1 MNHTRT
7 AFAAVLALVAIAA
20 GALLSTSTAS
30 AQAPELTYQYPAQ
43 GQVLAEPP
51 VFIQMCFSRSVDVRD
66 LDKGGDFSFD
76 LIRPNNLGLGMRIV
90 FQVDGFG
97 VAIYPGEPSDDQING
112 EWRLEYTVRDRE
124 TLETLTGTLNFVVD
138 PAGEP
143 VPQETPPACS
153 PGSTPGGTVPADSG
167 TATATPSTG
176 GEDDDDDGPD
186 VALLV
191 GLTLGIAAIA
201 AIIAVVGYLVRRR
214 GGKSSSGPPPG
225 DPPPAAPQ

>member
-1 MNHTRT
+1 MMPFR
-7 AFAAVLALVAIAA
+7 AALLALVAVVA
-20 GALLSTSTAS
+20 GAYLGTDTAS
-30 AQAPELTYQYPAQ
+30 AQAPEVTYQYPAQ
-43 GQVLAEPP
+43 GQSLATPP
-51 VFIQMCFSRSVDVRD
+51 VFMQMCFSRSVDVRD

-76 LIRPNNLGLGMRIV
+76 LIRPNGLGLGMRIV

-97 VAIYPGEPSDDQING
+97 VAIFPGEPSDEEING

-124 TLETLTGTLNFVVD
+124 TLEELTGTMNFVVD

-153 PGSTPGGTVPADSG
+153 PGSTPGSTSPVESG
-167 TATATPSTG
+167 SATPTPATG
-176 GEDDDDDGPD
+176 GEDGDDDDPD

-201 AIIAVVGYLVRRR
+201 AVIAVIGYLVRRR
-214 GGKSSSGPPPG
+214 GGKSSGGPDSGAP
-225 DPPPAAPQ
+225 PPPAPQ